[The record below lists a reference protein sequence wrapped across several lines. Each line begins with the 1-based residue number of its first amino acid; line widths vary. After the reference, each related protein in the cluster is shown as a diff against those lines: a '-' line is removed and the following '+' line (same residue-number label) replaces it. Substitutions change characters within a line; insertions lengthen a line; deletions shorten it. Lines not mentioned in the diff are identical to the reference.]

1 MLSKVGIVA
10 AVVLLLGVD
19 VLLPRLLLKVD
30 DPDFP
35 GLVALVVWVVFL
47 TGDTVVSSSS

>member
-1 MLSKVGIVA
+1 VLSKVGIVA

-19 VLLPRLLLKVD
+19 VLLLKVD

-35 GLVALVVWVVFL
+35 GLVALVVWVVFI